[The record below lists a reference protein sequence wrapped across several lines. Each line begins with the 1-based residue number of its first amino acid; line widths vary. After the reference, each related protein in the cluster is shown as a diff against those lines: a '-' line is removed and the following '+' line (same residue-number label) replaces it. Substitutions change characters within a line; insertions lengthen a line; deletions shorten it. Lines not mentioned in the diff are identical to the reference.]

1 MFQVPPLDSQFLL
14 VRSIA
19 MPNNT
24 TCSSSNYYSA
34 IRCGLD
40 DADGN
45 ENGSHFY
52 PILSSYIIIVV
63 LSPVAVVGN
72 ALIVITIW
80 RRTFQRTPFHILL
93 SGLAFTDL
101 CTGLIAQPFTSAH
114 NFLRLVNRRI
124 FVRQPVLVLTIEMI
138 ARVSTVYFVSMTLLI
153 MTLMSVE
160 RWLVMSR
167 RSLSSK
173 RRRYIT
179 FTVLLFV
186 PIAPSVLNARSI
198 EGGRRA
204 QDNANILI
212 AACMLVCYLITS
224 LAYFNVFRIIRQHQQ
239 QIQGNQSSQ
248 TFGQPAINLAKYKR
262 SVVSILYILAVF
274 SFCFLP
280 MIVFLVISYA
290 LVGDSEMAS
299 SVSLVLLFL
308 ASSLNPFLYFW
319 RMNDIRIGVKQLL
332 CPPT

>member
-1 MFQVPPLDSQFLL
+1 MT
-14 VRSIA
+14 
-19 MPNNT
+19 NNT
-24 TCSSSNYYSA
+24 TCSSSNNYSA

-40 DADGN
+40 DAGGN

-52 PILSSYIIIVV
+52 PILTSYIIIVV
-63 LSPVAVVGN
+63 FSPVAVVGN

-114 NFLRLVNRRI
+114 YLLRLVNGRI
-124 FVRQPVLVLTIEMI
+124 FVRQPVLIMTIEMI
-138 ARVSTVYFVSMTLLI
+138 ARVSAVYFVSMTLLI

-160 RWLVMSR
+160 RWLFMSR
-167 RSLSSK
+167 RPLASK
-173 RRRYIT
+173 RRGYIT
-179 FTVLLFV
+179 FTVLLFI
-186 PIAPSVLNARSI
+186 PIGASILKARSI

-204 QDNANILI
+204 EDNVNILI
-212 AACMLVCYLITS
+212 AACMLLCYLITS

-248 TFGQPAINLAKYKR
+248 NFGQPAINLAKYKR

-280 MIVFLVISYA
+280 MIVFLVINA
-290 LVGDSEMAS
+290 HVGDSHEIEMAS
-299 SVSLVLLFL
+299 SVSLALLFL

-319 RMNDIRIGVKQLL
+319 RMNDIRVGVKQLL